1 MAWPLC
7 LLIAKVCE
15 LIYNGI
21 RGSFCFKEDIM
32 GRLFVIMGKSATGK
46 DSLYNKIVEKHP
58 ELHSIITYTTRP
70 IRERETS
77 GKEYYFVSR
86 EEMYSMKAQG
96 KIIECRE
103 YDTVLGPWF
112 YFTADDGQIDL
123 SKGDYILIST
133 LEGYLKL
140 RSAFGAGCT
149 VPVYIEAGDFERLGR
164 AIERERRQKKPC
176 VQEICR
182 RFLADEEDFS
192 EQNLQMAGI
201 EKRIVND
208 DLDAALAEIEKL
220 IESGSHIGLD

>member
-1 MAWPLC
+1 
-7 LLIAKVCE
+7 
-15 LIYNGI
+15 
-21 RGSFCFKEDIM
+21 M

-58 ELHSIITYTTRP
+58 ELHRIITYTTRP
-70 IRERETS
+70 IREGETF

-133 LEGYLKL
+133 LEGYEKL
-140 RSAFGAGCT
+140 QSAFGIEYI
-149 VPVYIEAGDFERLGR
+149 VPVYIEVEDFERLER
-164 AIERERRQKKPC
+164 AVERERGQKSPC
-176 VQEICR
+176 VQELCR

-192 EQNLQMAGI
+192 EERLQMAGI

-208 DLDAALAEIEKL
+208 DFDAAVARIEKL
-220 IESGSHIGLD
+220 IGDGSHIALD